1 MDISEI
7 FFVFFVLVVFVAL
20 GFALGVIYTH
30 NTYFD
35 FINSFCEFI
44 PVVVSNE
51 APSLVTP

>member
-1 MDISEI
+1 MDIQEI
-7 FFVFFVLVVFVAL
+7 LFVVFVLLVFVFL

-35 FINSFCEFI
+35 FINSFCELI
-44 PVVVSNE
+44 PIDGAKN